1 MHKLSKPLE
10 VSVHTAYEE
19 HQMSRCDAY
28 PVSDGQLTDKQDG
41 LSVDSI
47 EGREGKTRRVVI
59 DIGDSVNV

>member
-1 MHKLSKPLE
+1 
-10 VSVHTAYEE
+10 
-19 HQMSRCDAY
+19 MSRCDAY